1 MKLADLS
8 TGPDWVV
15 YVGFIIFAVLSI
27 VLISGHGSWLI
38 SGYNT
43 ASKEEKA
50 KYNEKKLCRTMGIGM
65 SVIAILLLIMGVFEN
80 ILPAFF
86 VYIAL
91 GIILADVVIIIATE
105 VSRFTRSTLQLC
117 EIIEFVKKNHIKLV
131 LGTFEVD
138 CSKELDPMTEGMLK
152 MMGVFAE
159 LERNMIS
166 QRVKSR

>member
-1 MKLADLS
+1 MRMEQSDKFQFLKLRNRYLVGGVIQMKLADLS

-27 VLISGHGSWLI
+27 ALISGHGSWLI

-43 ASKEEKA
+43 ASKEEKE

-91 GIILADVVIIIATE
+91 GIILADVVIII
-105 VSRFTRSTLQLC
+105 
-117 EIIEFVKKNHIKLV
+117 V
-131 LGTFEVD
+131 LGNTI
-138 CSKELDPMTEGMLK
+138 C
-152 MMGVFAE
+152 
-159 LERNMIS
+159 R
-166 QRVKSR
+166 R